1 MTEVI
6 VQAPTSSEKLESE
19 LLNFQPSGWRR
30 LARIGAVLQTA
41 PARWWLARRFRTRSE
56 SDLSKVPIYP
66 GA

>member
-6 VQAPTSSEKLESE
+6 VQAPSSSGILESE
-19 LLNFQPSGWRR
+19 LNVPPSAWRR
-30 LARIGAVLQTA
+30 LALIGAILQTA
-41 PARWWLARRFRTRSE
+41 PVRWWFARHSSTRAK

>member
-6 VQAPTSSEKLESE
+6 VQAPTSSERLESE
-19 LLNFQPSGWRR
+19 LNFQPSGWRR
-30 LARIGAVLQTA
+30 LARIGAVFQTA
-41 PARWWLARRFRTRSE
+41 RARWWFARHPRTRSK